1 MAHPDIEAWFKNA
14 VGRKMNYDSAYGL
27 QCVDAV
33 DTYAQDIFGVPWQ
46 KCVGGVGGAKELLDV
61 VPDAYWIRIDNNPN
75 DKNLIPQRGDVIV
88 WAGVAG
94 VNPYG
99 HTAIVLSSD
108 HFGVDVIQQ
117 DGFAPPLQF
126 VNNNWYSNKPAHKAR
141 LGYWNAGTGYVSG
154 WLRPRPEKLRRIT
167 TASSTIEKEE
177 ELTVSQYKEIM
188 AKLDQIEAIVTENQK
203 RINSRPTAKEIW
215 GHLIWGRTQAD
226 PGKNKNNSISVI
238 QELANIRTAQINQDP
253 ELKKSDVV
261 DAIQE
266 NVVTVEI
273 RGKKEESA

>member
-1 MAHPDIEAWFKNA
+1 MAHPDIEAWFKTA
-14 VGRKMNYDSAYGL
+14 IGRKMNYDSAYGL

-46 KCVGGVGGAKELLDV
+46 TCVGGVGGAKELLDV
-61 VPDAYWIRIDNNPN
+61 VPDAYWIRINNNPN

-88 WAGVAG
+88 WEGVAG

-99 HTAIVLSSD
+99 HTAVVLSAD

-117 DGFAPPLQF
+117 DGFAPPLQY

-141 LGYWNAGTGYVSG
+141 LAYWNAGTGYVSG

-167 TASSTIEKEE
+167 TASSTIGKEE

-188 AKLDQIEAIVTENQK
+188 AKLNRIEAIVTENQK
-203 RINSRPTAKEIW
+203 RIEARPTVKEIW
-215 GHLIWGRTQAD
+215 HFPVHRD
-226 PGKNKNNSISVI
+226 GKRIAVI
-238 QELANIRTAQINQDP
+238 QEVADNKTITSAVAESAL
-253 ELKKSDVV
+253 
-261 DAIQE
+261 
-266 NVVTVEI
+266 TVEDLEALKGQI
-273 RGKKEESA
+273 KITVSTDQGEESA